1 MEVKLATTSRG
12 SKHTYSHDMWMT
24 NDRNVVYSL
33 LHIRVFTLPDKDP
46 VCGFDKMHMMDL
58 VAEGSSFAFSAS
70 S

>member
-1 MEVKLATTSRG
+1 
-12 SKHTYSHDMWMT
+12 MT

-33 LHIRVFTLPDKDP
+33 LHSCVYESLFFLFVLSLLDP